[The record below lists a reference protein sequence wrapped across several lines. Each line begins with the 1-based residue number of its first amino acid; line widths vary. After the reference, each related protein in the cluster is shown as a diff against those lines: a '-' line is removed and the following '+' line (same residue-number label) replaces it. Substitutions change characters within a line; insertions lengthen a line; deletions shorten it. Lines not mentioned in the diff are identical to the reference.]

1 VRNVVF
7 TAREEV
13 VYHQDFIAL
22 FEKPLSKVRAQETS
36 SAGDEDFFGTNGID
50 GGGILNHGVF
60 QENNG
65 VKLLNTV
72 MSVHGFKGAKKIEYP
87 HDGGIS
93 QLAER

>member
-1 VRNVVF
+1 MSNVLF
-7 TAREEV
+7 TTREKV

-22 FEKPLSKVRAQETS
+22 FKKPLGKVRAQETS
-36 SAGDEDFFGTNGID
+36 ATGDEDFFGTDGIYGD
-50 GGGILNHGVF
+50 GVLNHGVF

-72 MSVHGFKGAKKIEYP
+72 MSVNGFKGVKKIECP